1 MRGTWL
7 LALALLGGGCAANG
21 AGDPPDADSLALD
34 TRTPETASPEIATDA
49 QGDTVPGPVTFLR
62 HIVDATASG
71 AAYATAADLDGDGRP
86 EIVASLYG
94 DLADNTV
101 PGGEIAIY
109 ARGATLDDWTRATVL
124 TAPEQI
130 RFPNRVTVAD
140 VSDDGRPDL
149 VLAAGFLVCPLMAPH
164 KACGAMLWWEQGDA
178 GWTRHTLLTGSDRF
192 YTEALV
198 LDLDGDGRQDL
209 VSVGERMAGEDRA
222 IARLFRGVAGPDRF
236 DPVPIDLGV
245 GLGSFPSARD
255 LDGDGDTDLAGAE
268 FFLDGESAAWLE
280 NDGGTWTRHVI
291 DADSGPSIQLSFVPD
306 LLGDGVTRALLANH
320 VNDQDDPEGPRPV
333 LELLDIPADPR
344 QPWSSRVLADGF
356 AVRKSEGF
364 SFQQAPGV
372 FGWGDLDGDGRL
384 DIVQSGDGDPTVY
397 WFRQTA
403 TGAFEKNVLEAS
415 LGEASGVVVTDLDG
429 NGSNEI
435 VMTGYEDDKVYVYER
450 E

>member
-1 MRGTWL
+1 MRWSWAL
-7 LALALLGGGCAANG
+7 VAALAAMGCGSGGGASGADVDGSTLDGAPRDTPVAEAAS
-21 AGDPPDADSLALD
+21 DAAADVA
-34 TRTPETASPEIATDA
+34 
-49 QGDTVPGPVTFLR
+49 PGPVTFRR
-62 HIVDATASG
+62 HTVDAAAAG
-71 AAYATAADLDGDGRP
+71 AAYATVADLDGDGRP

-101 PGGEIAIY
+101 PGGEIAVY
-109 ARGATLDDWTRATVL
+109 ARGATLDDWTRTTVL
-124 TAPEQI
+124 TAAEEV

-140 VSDDGRPDL
+140 VSGDGRPDL

-164 KACGAMLWWEQGDA
+164 QACGAMLWWEQGDA
-178 GWTRHTLLTGSDRF
+178 GWTRHALVTGSDRF

-209 VSVGERMAGEDRA
+209 VSVGERMAGADRA
-222 IARLFRGVAGPDRF
+222 MTRVFRGVDGPDRF
-236 DPVPIDLGV
+236 EPVPVDLGV

-268 FFLDGESAAWLE
+268 FFVDGESAAWLE
-280 NDGGTWTRHVI
+280 NAGATWIRHVI

-320 VNDQDDPEGPRPV
+320 VNDQDDPAGPRPA
-333 LELLDIPADPR
+333 LKLLDVPADPTE
-344 QPWSSRVLADGF
+344 PWPARVLADGF

-384 DIVQSGDGDPTVY
+384 DVVQSGDGDPAVY

-403 TGAFEKNVLEAS
+403 SGTFERNVLEES
-415 LGEASGVVVTDLDG
+415 LGEASGVVVVDLDG
-429 NGSNEI
+429 NGTNEI